1 MMDMSYVNYGAVV
14 VAALSTFVLGGLW
27 YSPLLFGK
35 VWMKANGFTEEQVEG
50 FSKARMFGWSLVFAL
65 VMSMNLAMFL
75 ATEET
80 NWVWG
85 MTAGALAGVGW
96 VAMGIGVVALFENKS
111 WRYILVNAGYNVV
124 AFVLM
129 GLIIGAWR

>member
-1 MMDMSYVNYGAVV
+1 MDMSYVNYGAVV
-14 VAALSTFVLGGLW
+14 AAALSTFLLGGLW

-65 VMSMNLAMFL
+65 VMSMNLAIFL
-75 ATEET
+75 ATAET
-80 NWVWG
+80 DWVWG

-96 VAMGIGVVALFENKS
+96 VAMAIGVVALFENKS
-111 WRYILVNAGYNVV
+111 WRYILVNARPN
-124 AFVLM
+124 LCL
-129 GLIIGAWR
+129 LIGQQ